1 MAELEVARIKKGFFK
16 SEKVLFENVYVHS
29 TPEGE
34 VREITMY
41 REGSEEDENTR
52 VGTIEYE
59 VTGDTVR
66 IQSISMENWED
77 PIYSRF
83 FLNYF
88 IKKMRDQG
96 KKKIIAEIY
105 DVDNKTHAKI
115 NLFRGMKFNVD
126 STGNMTGYQSWLL
139 TREL

>member
-1 MAELEVARIKKGFFK
+1 MAELEVARIKKGLFK
-16 SEKVLFENVYVHS
+16 SEKVFFENVYVHS

-34 VREITMY
+34 VREKTMY
-41 REGSEEDENTR
+41 REGSEEDEDTR

-59 VTGDTVR
+59 ITGDTVR

-77 PIYSRF
+77 STYSKF

-88 IKKMRDQG
+88 IKKMKDQG

-105 DVDNKTHAKI
+105 DVDNKTHAKL